1 MPQLALVILSQAT
14 ESNPAGATSAD
25 PATSPNTATTA
36 STEAEGQ
43 PGPAAASGPFDSIMG
58 FLPMILIFAIM
69 YFVLIGP
76 ERKQRKK
83 REEMLKTLSRGDNV
97 VTTGGLHGS
106 IVSISDTQVTLQVD
120 EGVRLKFNRSAIAD
134 VSKS

>member
-1 MPQLALVILSQAT
+1 MLQLALVNLSQAT
-14 ESNPAGATSAD
+14 ETNSAAPSAAD
-25 PATSPNTATTA
+25 PATATQTATTG
-36 STEAEGQ
+36 AEGQ
-43 PGPAAASGPFDSIMG
+43 PSAAAGPFDSIMG

-83 REEMLKTLSRGDNV
+83 RELMLKALEKGDNV

-134 VSKS
+134 AVKE